1 MCQTNKK
8 FKNAKKV
15 KKNKVKLTKAEFKQL
30 MKGLTDEEL
39 NQVSCWLLDRQQK
52 I

>member
-15 KKNKVKLTKAEFKQL
+15 KSNKVKLTKAEYRRLF
-30 MKGLTDEEL
+30 KGLTDEEAEFVL
-39 NQVSCWLLDRQQK
+39 RSSQNCNYK
-52 I
+52 